1 MKKIIEENHGLVR
14 AIIKKITGTYNDD
27 LEQEVY
33 IKTWRY
39 WPKYQEN
46 GKLKQWISA
55 IAASVCKD
63 YFKSSAYRQS
73 VNEVTEEEILEN
85 KSVAASQE
93 RIIDARK
100 RQKIVLKAVDNLPA
114 KMRKVIILHEFE
126 DLTIEQ
132 IAKKFGE
139 PVGTIKS
146 RLYNARKILAEEL
159 KFLQGE

>member
-1 MKKIIEENHGLVR
+1 MKKIIEENHGLIR
-14 AIIKKITGTYNDD
+14 AVIKKITGAYNDD

-63 YFKSSAYRQS
+63 YFKSSAYRQRTG
-73 VNEVTEEEILEN
+73 EVTAEEILQN

-93 RIIDARK
+93 KIIDARK
-100 RQKIVLKAVDNLPA
+100 RQKIILKAIDSLPV
-114 KMRKVIILHEFE
+114 KMRKVIILHELE

-132 IAKKFGE
+132 IARKSGE